1 MVVVHIKLDDSN
13 QFLYETTCGTTNED
27 LITNLASIWNMR
39 LKLQFLVDNVRELAK
54 HGPMKPPDQR
64 GLDEIKEEEGVKIEK
79 GQYYSSDPLGHR
91 TGNGPGPQL
100 ADTME
105 KVCLDAL
112 ATINKNQVAMKV
124 PMSQELL
131 QEKMDNIQGAVIM
144 AYPMGLPEHDVV
156 KGLLED
162 NEEFMDG
169 SSNIAQLLDPKE
181 ASLWWAGKEFF
192 RDQKVGDRLGK
203 NEKTKVVAKLQKK
216 GSGPPA
222 REPAVSE
229 SERSAMMAHYF
240 KKQEEMKKLAE
251 ADDDEYHGSIWAD
264 STGLKSG
271 LRGTGNIKPY

>member
-1 MVVVHIKLDDSN
+1 MVVIHLKMDDTN
-13 QFLYETTCGTTNED
+13 QFLYETTCGTSNED
-27 LITNLASIWNMR
+27 LITQICSVWNMR
-39 LKLQFLVDNVRELAK
+39 LKLQMLVENVRELAK

-64 GLDEIKEEEGVKIEK
+64 GLDEIKEEEGVKVEK
-79 GQYYSSDPLGHR
+79 GQYYASDPLGHR

-112 ATINKNQVAMKV
+112 AAINKNQVAMKV
-124 PMSQELL
+124 AASVEQL
-131 QEKMDNIQGAVIM
+131 QEKMDNIEGSVIM
-144 AYPMGLPEHDVV
+144 AYPMGLPEYDIV

-169 SSNIAQLLDPKE
+169 QAATMLLDPKE
-181 ASLWWAGKEFF
+181 CSLWWAGKEFF

-203 NEKTKVVAKLQKK
+203 NEKTKIVAKLQKK
-216 GSGPPA
+216 GAGPPA

-229 SERSAMMAHYF
+229 GERSAMMAHYF

-251 ADDDEYHGSIWAD
+251 ADDDDYLGSIWANP
-264 STGLKSG
+264 TGLKSG

>member
-1 MVVVHIKLDDSN
+1 MVVVHLKMDDTN
-13 QFLYETTCGTTNED
+13 QFLYETTCGTQNED
-27 LITNLASIWNMR
+27 LINQICQVWNMR
-39 LKLQFLVDNVRELAK
+39 LKLQMLVENVRELAK

-64 GLDEIKEEEGVKIEK
+64 GLDEIKEEEGIKIEK
-79 GQYYSSDPLGHR
+79 GEYYQSDPLGHR

-112 ATINKNQVAMKV
+112 AAINKNQVVMKV
-124 PMSQELL
+124 AASVEQL
-131 QEKMDNIQGAVIM
+131 QEKFDNIEGSVIM
-144 AYPMGLPEHDVV
+144 AYPMGLPEHDTV

-162 NEEFMDG
+162 KEEFMDG
-169 SSNIAQLLDPKE
+169 QAATMLLDPKDC
-181 ASLWWAGKEFF
+181 SLWWAGKEFF

-229 SERSAMMAHYF
+229 AERSAMMAHYF

-251 ADDDEYHGSIWAD
+251 ADDDEYLGSIWANP
-264 STGLKSG
+264 TGLKSG
-271 LRGTGNIKPY
+271 LRGTGSIKPY